1 MYNTAGVSP
10 PEILFFI
17 RMIRQVRST
26 NALAIALTLMFGIN
40 ASTCCAQTSD
50 IFFETRIRPVLAQHC
65 YRCHSAEAASKDR
78 LKGGLQL
85 DTPASIFRG
94 GSLGAILIAGQS
106 DESLIVRALRHD
118 KLKMPPD
125 QPLPNHI
132 VKDFERWI
140 DEGAIIPVT
149 THSTTESGDHWSLR
163 PIRTPS
169 PPDLDDHSWVQT
181 PIDHF
186 ILNRLQENDLTPVSA
201 ADRRTLLRRIT
212 YDLVGLPPD
221 LDELKSFMQDCSP
234 YAIERVI
241 DRLLASPHYGERW
254 GRHWLDVVRY
264 ADTTANDGNFVMRY
278 AWRYRNYVID
288 ALNRD
293 LPYDAFIVEQI
304 AGDLLPKTGQPSMD
318 TQRTIATGF
327 LMLGPKG
334 LAEADKEQ
342 LRLDIADEQLD
353 VIGRGFMALT
363 ISCARC
369 HDHKFDPIPTQ
380 DYYSLAGI
388 LRGIEVLNGNTG
400 PTSMWYEQSVDQYTA
415 KQKAKLQSLRSVRD
429 ELEVQLQQRH
439 STVSVD
445 QRAWK
450 KELQQED
457 NPTTAN
463 LPDSVRQ
470 DLVLWCEASD
480 VMTGQSKTAPT
491 DGAPVIRWEDR
502 SSRANHLL
510 PVHPDRAP
518 LYVSEAVNGRP
529 AVRFGNDGYQTL
541 ISKVPRDLP
550 SGNRGRTLFI
560 VNMPLQ
566 RSKSPDPGLRIS
578 QVVSWG
584 DFSGTRR
591 WNLYQHVEGK
601 VSIAYGNNDFQ
612 GHRLIQQNGEPVL
625 FVQKHRQ
632 SESAGE
638 SKSTF
643 WVNGLIEGTLVPDQ
657 DLMTQAS
664 SPLVVGSNYFQSEVP
679 SHQSFA
685 NVAEILLVSRDLTE
699 VEHNQ
704 VGHYLAVKYGIKTDY
719 LALAEKVAMI
729 ASSGS
734 EGQKESL
741 TSYYLNN
748 VDQTFRTLQ
757 AQLNDTDQQLQAIQ
771 EKSPPITVMAPKEL
785 GSRPLRV
792 HNRGNR
798 FQLGEPAPPRF
809 LVAISGTD
817 QTPLKTSE
825 SGRLEL
831 AQWIARGDHP
841 LTARVMVNRVWQYH
855 FSRGLVVTSDNFGK
869 RGQLPSHPDLLDY
882 LAARF
887 IATGWSLKALH
898 KLILL
903 SAVYQQSS
911 FSGGPSSSSVSKDP
925 MIVDPDNTLLWKYP
939 RRRNDA
945 EVIRDAI
952 LMVSGKLKRDDG
964 GEGTSIMNLFDQ
976 GETVSRQLG
985 LASVANIYEVKAFT
999 SNRRTVYLPVIRNGL
1014 LEIGSLFDT
1023 ADPNAV
1029 TTRRNESIV
1038 SKQALFMMNSH
1049 FVRGYAMQFAHRL
1062 MSIPTPDNEKKI
1074 TRAFQLCF
1082 SRQPTD
1088 QERSDASSYLGQYV
1102 HEMRR
1107 QGHEQEKATLLAW
1120 QSYAQLLFCMN
1131 EFIYVD

>member
-1 MYNTAGVSP
+1 MA
-10 PEILFFI
+10 I
-17 RMIRQVRST
+17 QAKST
-26 NALAIALTLMFGIN
+26 NALVIVLILIFGFT
-40 ASTCCAQTSD
+40 ASICCAQTSD
-50 IFFETRIRPVLAQHC
+50 VFFETRIRPVLAQYC
-65 YRCHSAEAASKDR
+65 YRCHSAEAASKDQ
-78 LKGGLQL
+78 LKGDLQL
-85 DTPASIFRG
+85 DTPDSILRG
-94 GSLGAILIAGQS
+94 GSHGAILIAGQS

-118 KLKMPPD
+118 QLKMPPD
-125 QPLPNHI
+125 QLLPNQM

-149 THSTTESGDHWSLR
+149 PHSMAESGEHWSLR
-163 PIRTPS
+163 PIRIPS
-169 PPDLDDHSWVQT
+169 PPDLDDHLWIQT

-186 ILNRLQENDLTPVSA
+186 ILHRLQENNLTPSSA

-212 YDLVGLPPD
+212 YDLVGLPPA
-221 LDELKSFMQDCSP
+221 LDELESFMLDHGP

-304 AGDLLPKTGQPSMD
+304 AGDLLPQTGQTSTD
-318 TQRTIATGF
+318 TRRTIATGF

-388 LRGIEVLNGNTG
+388 LRGIEVINGNTG

-415 KQKAKLQSLRSVRD
+415 KQKAKLLSLRSIRD
-429 ELEVQLQQRH
+429 KLKVQLQQRLN
-439 STVSVD
+439 TVSVD
-445 QRAWK
+445 QMAWEK
-450 KELQQED
+450 KLQQGD
-457 NPTTAN
+457 HSTAVT

-480 VMTGQSKTAPT
+480 VMTGQSNTAPT
-491 DGAPVIRWEDR
+491 DGAPVIRWDDR
-502 SSRANHLL
+502 SSKGNHLL

-518 LYVSEAVNGRP
+518 TYVPEAVNGRP

-541 ISKVPRDLP
+541 LSKVPRDLP
-550 SGNRGRTLFI
+550 NGNRGRTLFV
-560 VNMPLQ
+560 VNVPLQ
-566 RSKSPDPGLRIS
+566 SSKSPDSEPRIS

-591 WNLYQHVEGK
+591 WNLYQFVERK
-601 VSIAYGNNDFQ
+601 VSMAYGNNDFQ

-625 FVQKHRQ
+625 FVQKHTQ
-632 SESAGE
+632 AESGGE
-638 SKSTF
+638 SKTTF
-643 WVNGLIEGTLVPDQ
+643 WVNGLIEGTFIPEQ

-664 SPLVVGSNYFQSEVP
+664 TPLVVGSNYFQSKVP
-679 SHQSFA
+679 THRSFTH
-685 NVAEILLVSRDLTE
+685 VAEILLVNRDLTE
-699 VEHNQ
+699 VEHSQ
-704 VGHYLAVKYGIKTDY
+704 VGHYLTVKYGIKTDY
-719 LALAEKVAMI
+719 VSLAAKVAMI

-734 EGQKESL
+734 ESQKESV
-741 TSYYLNN
+741 TRYYLNN

-757 AQLNDTDQQLQAIQ
+757 ARLRDTDQRRQAIQ
-771 EKSPPITVMAPKEL
+771 RKSPPITVMAPKEL

-798 FQLGEPAPPRF
+798 FQLGEPAPLRF
-809 LVAISGTD
+809 LAAISGAD

-831 AQWIARGDHP
+831 AQWIARNDHP

-855 FSRGLVVTSDNFGK
+855 FGRGLVATSDNFGK
-869 RGQLPSHPDLLDY
+869 RGQLPTHPDLLDY
-882 LAARF
+882 LASRF
-887 IATGWSLKALH
+887 IASGWSLKALH

-911 FSGGPSSSSVSKDP
+911 FSEGPSASSVSKDP

-964 GEGTSIMNLFDQ
+964 GEGTAIMHLYDQ

-1038 SKQALFMMNSH
+1038 SKQALFMLNSH
-1049 FVRGYAMQFAHRL
+1049 FVRSYALQFAHRL
-1062 MSIPTPDNEKKI
+1062 LSIPTPDNEKKI
-1074 TRAFQLCF
+1074 TTAFQLCF

-1088 QERSDASSYLGQYV
+1088 QERSDAKNYLGQYV
-1102 HEMRR
+1102 DEMRR
-1107 QGHEQEKATLLAW
+1107 QGYPQEEATLLAW